1 MNVAVRALVLLAL
14 AAPAPALAQKGMPIV
29 TVRQMDDLA
38 GTGQAAA
45 FSTMIQTAV
54 AGTGKFRTIE
64 SSFAHLRDQQ
74 ELGNSGMVT
83 TRTPGKKGGFEGADF
98 LIYGTITSGSAGRQ
112 ADMGADMGRALAGR
126 MLGVSLGGGGCAKA
140 VATLG
145 VDIKIVD
152 GATGEIR
159 YANQIN
165 RTSTSATSCSGNPQT
180 DVTNLLRAAANQI
193 ATGLVTTIYPI
204 KVAAVQADGTLMLNY
219 GEGAVLTG
227 SLLNVYGPGQKIIDP
242 DTGKVLSEE
251 GAQIGTVR
259 VTEVTPRFS
268 KAAAVGAFSQPA
280 AIGYIVRIAPPA
292 AAGGGKG
299 KRK

>member
-1 MNVAVRALVLLAL
+1 MTWMVRALTLAALAL
-14 AAPAPALAQKGMPIV
+14 PAPVLAQKAMPIV

-38 GTGQAAA
+38 GTGQAVA
-45 FSTMIQTAV
+45 FSQMIQTAV

-64 SSFAHLRDQQ
+64 SNFANLRDQQ

-83 TRTPGKKGGFEGADF
+83 TRTPGKKGGFEGADY
-98 LIYGTITSGSAGRQ
+98 LVYGTITSGSAGQ
-112 ADMGADMGRALAGR
+112 KSDMGADMGRALAGR
-126 MLGVSLGGGGCAKA
+126 MLGVSLGGGGCSKS
-140 VATLG
+140 VATLA

-152 GATGEIR
+152 GGTGEIR

-193 ATGLVTTIYPI
+193 ATGLVTSIYPI
-204 KVAAVQADGTLMLNY
+204 KVAAVQPDGSVMLNY
-219 GEGAVLTG
+219 GEGTVALG
-227 SLLNVYGPGQKIIDP
+227 ALLNVFGQGQVILDP
-242 DTGKVLSEE
+242 DTGKPLSSE
-251 GAQIGTVR
+251 GAQIGMVR

-268 KAAAVGAFSQPA
+268 KAVAVGTFSQSP
-280 AIGYIVRIAPPA
+280 AIGYVARIAPVQTAPKE
-292 AAGGGKG
+292 KG